1 MQTLRHHIISP
12 LLSLLLIAGLTAP
25 SLHTISHF
33 AQEPYIPYETE
44 QAGDTPVF
52 EGEGCVLC
60 ALAATLGVVE
70 SEAMA
75 VSPAYAVRQHSASVP
90 HLVYAL
96 LSAPTD
102 ARAPPAT
109 A

>member
-1 MQTLRHHIISP
+1 MQTLRHHIVSS
-12 LLSLLLIAGLTAP
+12 LLSLLLIAGLAAP

-33 AQEPYIPYETE
+33 IQEPYIPYETE

-60 ALAATLGVVE
+60 VLAATLGGVE
-70 SEAMA
+70 SEAIT
-75 VSPAYAVRQHSASVP
+75 VPPVYAVQQHSVSAP

-96 LSAPTD
+96 LSASTD
-102 ARAPPAT
+102 ARASPAT